1 MFLVRKASGAEEPFQ
16 LEKLEKSLL
25 SAGAPESIIPQLLKD
40 IERFAYP
47 GISTKK
53 IYARAFAQLN
63 KNQTALAVRYKLK
76 QAILELGPTGYPFEK
91 LIGQLFEHK
100 GYSCETGVVVNGQCV
115 THEMDVIATGNHHQH
130 LCECKYHLSQ
140 GSPVS
145 IQVPLY
151 VRSRVNDIMDFRER
165 LPEYKDFVFQGWVIT
180 NTRLS
185 QESIDYGHCSGLKL
199 LGWDFPAGNGLKEQL
214 EKYRLYPITVTGTL
228 TKQEKQYLIAH
239 NIITCKQ
246 LIRNPDILKE
256 MDFTEKK
263 YMSIIKEMTEICEG

>member
-47 GISTKK
+47 GITTKK
-53 IYARAFAQLN
+53 IYTRAFAQLN
-63 KNQTALAVRYKLK
+63 KSQTSLAVRYKLK
-76 QAILELGPTGYPFEK
+76 QAILELGPTGYPFEN

-115 THEMDVIATGNHHQH
+115 THEMDVIATGILQQH

-145 IQVPLY
+145 VQVPLY
-151 VRSRVNDIMDFRER
+151 VRSRVNDIMEFRER

-214 EKYRLYPITVTGTL
+214 EKYKLYPVTVMSTL
-228 TKQEKQYLIAH
+228 TKQEKQFLIGH
-239 NIITCKQ
+239 EIITCKQ
-246 LIRNPDILKE
+246 ILKQSE
-256 MDFTEKK
+256 RLQDLNLTPKK
-263 YMSIIKEMTEICEG
+263 LQAILQEATEICE

>member
-25 SAGAPESIIPQLLKD
+25 SAGAPEHIIPQLLKD

-47 GISTKK
+47 GITTKK

-76 QAILELGPTGYPFEK
+76 QAILELGPTGYPFEN

-115 THEMDVIATGNHHQH
+115 THEMDVIATGIHQQH
-130 LCECKYHLSQ
+130 LCECKFHLSQ

-145 IQVPLY
+145 VQVPLY
-151 VRSRVNDIMDFRER
+151 VRSRVNDIMEFRER
-165 LPEYKDFVFQGWVIT
+165 LPEYRDFVFQGWVIT

-214 EKYRLYPITVTGTL
+214 EKFKLYPVTVMSTL
-228 TKQEKQYLIAH
+228 TKQEKQFLIGH
-239 NIITCKQ
+239 EIITCKQ
-246 LIRNPDILKE
+246 LMNRPERLQELNLTPQKLKAILKE
-256 MDFTEKK
+256 A
-263 YMSIIKEMTEICEG
+263 SGICE